1 MFSLFILLL
10 IISFLCFFNQ
20 HCPLQKPF
28 IFSIFSSAK
37 VEIELDNVEGLQK
50 TIEIDGENDT
60 KEERI
65 IYSGSDTIK
74 GKVKVIIPSGKKL
87 EHIGIKIELVGT
99 IGKCYSIPK
108 FSSFKQCRILLLTF
122 LLYKI

>member
-60 KEERI
+60 NPLALVRPV
-65 IYSGSDTIK
+65 TT
-74 GKVKVIIPSGKKL
+74 KL
-87 EHIGIKIELVGT
+87 GTLTVGVA
-99 IGKCYSIPK
+99 
-108 FSSFKQCRILLLTF
+108 LDL
-122 LLYKI
+122 